1 MFELLEDLQNILLQ
15 FKTRT
20 LINFEVILKCD
31 LFKGFISNKNNDLF
45 ISFRAIIET

>member
-20 LINFEVILKCD
+20 VINFEIILKCD
-31 LFKGFISNKNNDLF
+31 LFKSFISNKKMNYLF
-45 ISFRAIIET
+45 HFE